1 MNCWH
6 PKKNHFAHYEGCIQ
20 LCLFLLLAQEFCF
33 PVNRG
38 VVGDLCVYFSC
49 FSLDQS
55 TSSWPWCMCQFRCGT
70 DRLVKSEKARICKY
84 LYHVTRPQDIGVN
97 YRLYVYYILYI
108 YLLFSIIFI
117 DIYIY
122 AYMKVCLGCF
132 CFSVLR
138 WCILFICFNLLAY
151 YALHGWL
158 TS

>member
-122 AYMKVCLGCF
+122 MYTWRSVWAAFASPFCDDVFCLF
-132 CFSVLR
+132 VS
-138 WCILFICFNLLAY
+138 IC
-151 YALHGWL
+151 
-158 TS
+158 